1 MTIYVIIV
9 INGQYEKNTF
19 AFLPCIIHVDEAM
32 ADVSDWNGSRQI
44 SR

>member
-9 INGQYEKNTF
+9 INGQYEKTL

-32 ADVSDWNGSRQI
+32 ADVSD
-44 SR
+44 